1 MRKYHA
7 AYTLDV
13 PGSDLDDLKVE
24 TSELS
29 QRPLIDESS
38 AGSGV
43 SKGGWVYFDVG
54 GQIIWDQS
62 AVCSGSKS
70 CL

>member
-1 MRKYHA
+1 MRKCHTD
-7 AYTLDV
+7 YTLDV

-38 AGSGV
+38 VGTGSQ
-43 SKGGWVYFDVG
+43 KEAKYILMWED
-54 GQIIWDQS
+54 
-62 AVCSGSKS
+62 K
-70 CL
+70 